1 VAQPVEAVD
10 PPWQAGRVTLNP
22 LDLPDADHAHEWV
35 QTRAREGLASA
46 RELVQRLRDA
56 PPSDTVD
63 ALRQWDEVS
72 LRLSNVA
79 AMGSLLSNVHPLED
93 VREAAETAEQ
103 DVQKLTTE
111 LSLDRGLYEVFAAL
125 DADGLDEQA
134 ARLLDK
140 VLEDFRRSGVDRDD
154 ETRARITAI
163 SERITELDQE
173 FGKVVRDDVRS
184 IQVTPERLDGLPADW
199 LEAHPAGD
207 DGLVTVTTDYPDV
220 VPARM
225 FAHDADVRRDLTM
238 AFLNRGWPASDA
250 LLKEMFALRHELA
263 TLVGYADWASY
274 DADVKMIGTGP
285 AIPEFID
292 RITAAAEEPMQRD
305 LAILLERFRRDHPG
319 ADSITGADASYYE
332 ELVRKEQLQVDAQQ
346 VRTYFAFPKV
356 RQGLLDVTGRLFG
369 LRYEEVTDATLWAE
383 DVTAYDVFDAEGPGS
398 TEPFGRI
405 YLDLHPRE
413 GKYKHAAQF
422 TLTEGLAGRQL
433 SEGVL
438 VCNFA
443 RGLMEHDHVVTLFHE
458 FGHLVH
464 HVLAGRGQWTRFAGV
479 STEWDFV
486 EAPSQMLEEWAWDAD
501 VLRTFAT
508 DDAGEPIPADLV
520 ERMRKGDDFGKAYLA
535 RQQMFYAA
543 MSYWFHTER
552 PEDLTAM
559 TRELQTRYSPF
570 PYIEDTHM
578 FASFGHL
585 GGYSSAYYT
594 YMWSLVIAKDLFSAF
609 DPADLFDPG
618 TAGRYRDRVLAPGG
632 SKDAADLVEDF
643 LGRPY
648 TFDAYAAW
656 LAG

>member
-1 VAQPVEAVD
+1 VSL
-10 PPWQAGRVTLNP
+10 RP
-22 LDLPDADHAHEWV
+22 LDLPDAESAHDWV
-35 QTRAREGLASA
+35 QTRAKEGLATA
-46 RELVQRLRDA
+46 RELVQRLRDT
-56 PPSDTVD
+56 PPTDALD

-72 LRLSNVA
+72 LQLSNVA

-93 VREAAETAEQ
+93 VRDAAETAEQ
-103 DVQKLTTE
+103 DVQKLVTE
-111 LSLDRGLYEVFAAL
+111 LSLDRGLYDVFAAL
-125 DADGLDEQA
+125 DAEQSGGLDDEA
-134 ARLLDK
+134 ARLLTK
-140 VLEDFRRSGVDRDD
+140 VLDDFRRSGVDRDD

-163 SERITELDQE
+163 NERITELDQE
-173 FGKVVRDDVRS
+173 FGKVVRDDVRTVR
-184 IQVTPERLDGLPADW
+184 VTPERLDGLPADW
-199 LEAHPAGD
+199 LEAHPADD

-220 VPARM
+220 VPVRM
-225 FAHDADVRRDLTM
+225 FAHDADVRRELTM

-263 TLVGYADWASY
+263 TLVGYDDWASY

-292 RITAAAEEPMQRD
+292 RIAEAAEEPMRRD
-305 LAILLERFRRDHPG
+305 LTILLDRFRQDHPD
-319 ADSITGADASYYE
+319 ATSITGADATYYE

-346 VRTYFAFPKV
+346 VRTYFAFEKV

-369 LRYEEVTDATLWAE
+369 LRYEEVTDATLWAD
-383 DVTAYDVFDAEGPGS
+383 DVTAYDVFDSAGGDDAES
-398 TEPFGRI
+398 FGRI

-422 TLTEGLAGRQL
+422 TLTEGVGGRQL

-438 VCNFA
+438 VCNFS

-464 HVLAGRGQWTRFAGV
+464 HVLGGRGRWTRFAGV

-508 DDAGEPIPADLV
+508 EQSGEPIPADLV
-520 ERMRKGDDFGKAYLA
+520 ERMRRGDDFGKGYLA
-535 RQQMFYAA
+535 RQQMFYAS
-543 MSYWFHTER
+543 MSYWFHQER
-552 PEDLTAM
+552 PEDLTAK
-559 TRELQTRYSPF
+559 TRELQARYAPF

-609 DPADLFDPG
+609 DARDLFDTG

-632 SKDAADLVEDF
+632 SKDAADLVADF

-656 LAG
+656 LAR